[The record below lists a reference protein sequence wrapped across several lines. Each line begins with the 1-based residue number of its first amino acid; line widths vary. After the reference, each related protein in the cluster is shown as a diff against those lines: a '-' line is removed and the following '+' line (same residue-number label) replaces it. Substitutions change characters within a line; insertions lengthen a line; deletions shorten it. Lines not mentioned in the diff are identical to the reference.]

1 MLSSFSLKLPRQI
14 IFGPAKLA
22 ELENILGRFGA
33 RPLLVVGS
41 RSFAATE
48 HSAVLE
54 KIFAQL
60 GMHMPTV
67 HIDSEPSPQ
76 MIDAI
81 VADLAGEDIDFVIAL
96 GGGSVLDGGK
106 AISVMLKE
114 KGQVKRF
121 LEGVGSTA
129 PSGRK
134 LPFIAIPTTSGT
146 GSEATSNAVIS
157 SIGSRGFKSSLRHD
171 NFIPDLALVDPML
184 TLSCPEKLTVACGM
198 DCFSQLVEGYLS
210 TNSSPLTD
218 ALALDGIKAIHRSL
232 RLVCADGGNL
242 PARCD
247 LAYAALLS
255 GIVLCNSGLGTV
267 HGFASALGGLF
278 PIPHGLVCGTLMAPV
293 NALTLKNLR
302 TKSDNPSALAKYA
315 QLGIL
320 FCDQKNKTDAWYQ
333 DYFIEELEKIADE
346 LDIAPLSAFGI
357 STADIDNIVTKTGNK
372 YNPAP
377 LTREDLATI
386 LRSRIGE

>member
-1 MLSSFSLKLPRQI
+1 MLSSFTLKLPRQI
-14 IFGPAKLA
+14 VFGPGKLS
-22 ELENILGRFGA
+22 ELENILGRFGS
-33 RPLLVVGS
+33 RPLLVLGGC
-41 RSFAATE
+41 SFATSGHPAE
-48 HSAVLE
+48 LE
-54 KIFAQL
+54 KIFAKL
-60 GMHMPTV
+60 GMQVSTV
-67 HIDSEPSPQ
+67 HIHSEPSPE
-76 MIDAI
+76 MIDSI
-81 VADLAGEDIDFVIAL
+81 IADLAGEEIDLVIAI

-121 LEGVGSTA
+121 LEGVGSTT

-157 SIGSRGFKSSLRHD
+157 SIGSQGFKSSLRHD
-171 NFIPDLALVDPML
+171 NFIPDLALVDPAL

-210 TNSSPLTD
+210 TNGSPLTN
-218 ALALDGIKAIHRSL
+218 ALAIEGLKAIHRSL

-242 PARCD
+242 PARSD

-293 NALTLKNLR
+293 NAMTLKNLR
-302 TKSDNPSALAKYA
+302 TKGDSLPALNKYA
-315 QLGIL
+315 QLGSL
-320 FCDQKNKTDAWYQ
+320 FSDQQNKTDAWYQ
-333 DYFIEELEKIADE
+333 DYFIEELARLADDLGIA
-346 LDIAPLSAFGI
+346 LLSAYGV
-357 STADIDNIVTKTGNK
+357 STTDIENIVAKTGNK
-372 YNPAP
+372 YNPTP
-377 LTREDLATI
+377 LTKKDLASI
-386 LRSRIGE
+386 LCSRIRQ

>member
-1 MLSSFSLKLPRQI
+1 MFSSFTLKLPRKI
-14 IFGPAKLA
+14 IFGPGKLA
-22 ELENILGRFGA
+22 ELEPILGRFGA
-33 RPLLVVGS
+33 RPLLVLGS
-41 RSFAATE
+41 RSFAATG
-48 HSAVLE
+48 HSVVLK
-54 KIFAQL
+54 KIFAKL
-60 GMHMPTV
+60 GMPVHTV
-67 HIDSEPSPQ
+67 HIHSEPSPE

-81 VADLAGEDIDFVIAL
+81 VADLAGEEIDLVIAL
-96 GGGSVLDGGK
+96 GGGSTLDGGK
-106 AISVMLKE
+106 AISVMLRE
-114 KGQVKRF
+114 KGAVTRF
-121 LEGVGSTA
+121 LEGVGTTT

-134 LPFIAIPTTSGT
+134 LPFVAIPTTSGT
-146 GSEATSNAVIS
+146 GSETTSNAVIS
-157 SIGSRGFKSSLRHD
+157 SVGSQGFKSSLRHD

-184 TLSCPEKLTVACGM
+184 MLSCPEELTVACGM

-218 ALALDGIKAIHRSL
+218 ALALDGLKVIHRSL
-232 RLVCADGGNL
+232 RLVCADGDNL
-242 PARCD
+242 PARSD

-278 PIPHGLVCGTLMAPV
+278 LIPHGLVCGTLMAPA

-302 TKSDNPSALAKYA
+302 TKGDNLTALAKYT

-320 FCDQKNKTDAWYQ
+320 FSDRQNKTDGWYQ
-333 DYFIEELEKIADE
+333 DYFIEELKNLADD
-346 LDIAPLSAFGI
+346 LGIAPLSAFGI
-357 STADIDNIVTKTGNK
+357 STADIKNIVAKTGNK

-386 LRSRIGE
+386 LHSRIRE